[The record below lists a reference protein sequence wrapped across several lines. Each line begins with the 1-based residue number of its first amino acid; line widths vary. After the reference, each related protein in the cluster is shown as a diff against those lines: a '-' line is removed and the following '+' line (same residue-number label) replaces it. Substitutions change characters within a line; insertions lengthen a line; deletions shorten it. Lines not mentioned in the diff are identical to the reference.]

1 MSRSSIE
8 KIKCPQCGKEQD
20 FTVWESINTV
30 LDPELKGCVRNKTV
44 FEFKCEECKYSA
56 NVDYGFLYHQM
67 EDKMMIYY
75 VQDEKGYET
84 ARKSFSGETMPEL
97 ILDAREQYLYR
108 IVTSQNRLL
117 EKLTIFDEGLDDRAI
132 EIIKVM
138 YIAEAEKEKIE
149 FDEVLFDISAS
160 GEKQIIFLDGK
171 QYIAYVGIADEVYR
185 AVMQAYIS
193 KMPDIRKDT
202 FEIDTEWA
210 KNILLW

>member
-1 MSRSSIE
+1 MSMSSVE

-30 LDPELKGCVRNKTV
+30 LDPELKERVRNKKV
-44 FEFKCEECKYSA
+44 FEFKCEDCKYSA

-75 VQDEKGYET
+75 VQDEKGYED
-84 ARKSFSGETMPEL
+84 ARKFISGETVTEL
-97 ILDAREQYLYR
+97 VIDEIREQYLYR
-108 IVTSQNRLL
+108 IVTSQNQLL

-138 YIAEAEKEKIE
+138 YLAEAEKEKIK
-149 FDEVLFDISAS
+149 FDEVLFDIGVS
-160 GEKQIIFLDGK
+160 GEKQIIFLDDE
-171 QYIAYVGIADEVYR
+171 QYVAHVGIADEVYE
-185 AVMQAYIS
+185 AIMQEYIS

-210 KNILLW
+210 INILL